1 MRRNRWIR
9 ALAQAY
15 AAAQELFMIRLVTV
29 LTLLPALAFAQA
41 PPVQPPMSPAVM
53 RQKLLAKMLDA
64 LQAAPDE
71 ETATALETRIRSMWL
86 NAGTPA
92 VSLLISRGARELQD
106 HDPGDAQDDLDAALD
121 LQPDLASAWTLRAS
135 AQFAGGDI
143 QGAVRDIGEA
153 LRLEPRSFD
162 ALQLLS
168 RIAEARSDWKGA
180 YAAWQK
186 VIDIDPKTSGG
197 DARLKDL
204 RRRAL
209 GDNT

>member
-1 MRRNRWIR
+1 MRHLV
-9 ALAQAY
+9 LA
-15 AAAQELFMIRLVTV
+15 
-29 LTLLPALAFAQA
+29 LTLLPALALAQA
-41 PPVQPPMSPAVM
+41 PPSPPPPPMSPAVM
-53 RQKLLAKMLDA
+53 RQKLLAQMLDA

-71 ETATALETRIRSMWL
+71 EAATALETRIRSLWL

-92 VSLLISRGARELQD
+92 VGLLISRGARELQD

-121 LQPDLASAWTLRAS
+121 LQPDLAAGWTLRAS
-135 AQFAGGDI
+135 AQFAGGDT
-143 QGAVRDIGEA
+143 QGAIRDVGEA
-153 LRLEPRSFD
+153 LRLEPRNFD

-186 VIDIDPKTSGG
+186 VMEIDPKTSGG